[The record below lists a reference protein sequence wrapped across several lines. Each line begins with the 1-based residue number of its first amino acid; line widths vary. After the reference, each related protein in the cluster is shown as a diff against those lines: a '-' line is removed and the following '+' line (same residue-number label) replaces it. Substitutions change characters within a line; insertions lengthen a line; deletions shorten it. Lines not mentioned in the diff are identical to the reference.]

1 MPVSC
6 TRPRSA
12 ATIAALS
19 WFALAALTACGD
31 DDGRAAAAVT
41 ASLSGSV
48 VTDESADLGSIVI
61 GWGETHS
68 DTEITTPR
76 PDEVSARCYGR
87 GKQLAVDITAAHG
100 WKIHARHGSQILT
113 IENTD
118 QDLAPADVD
127 TTNKYRGALQAV
139 DWTQPDH
146 ADIAATIDAPQDW
159 NQADQQRR
167 VYLSLHVDCNEKRR
181 TP

>member
-1 MPVSC
+1 MPLFC
-6 TRPRSA
+6 TRPRCA

-19 WFALAALTACGD
+19 WVTLAALTACGD

-41 ASLSGSV
+41 ASISGSV
-48 VTDESADLGSIVI
+48 VTDESTDLGSIVI

-87 GKQLAVDITAAHG
+87 GKQLAVDITAPHG
-100 WKIHARHGSQILT
+100 WKIRARHGAQILT

-118 QDLAPADVD
+118 QYLAPADVETKNEYLD
-127 TTNKYRGALQAV
+127 TVQAV
-139 DWTQPDH
+139 DWSQPDH
-146 ADIAATIDAPQDW
+146 IDIAATIDAPQDW
-159 NQADQQRR
+159 NRADQPRR
-167 VYLSLHVDCNEKRR
+167 IYLSLHVDCTE
-181 TP
+181 